1 MNLRNKAQKGF
12 TLVEIAIVL
21 VIIGLLLG
29 GVLRGQELIDSGKSR
44 QVINDMNSI
53 SAAYY
58 AYQDRYRSLPG
69 DDPNAHGFVNAI
81 PAAGAN
87 AGNGTVNLTGAL
99 FTPATNVENSLFWG
113 HLRYA
118 GFLKGQTDTAANA
131 QRNAVNAFDQ
141 FFGARQSAAAL
152 VVGGQAIPSTNII
165 CTGLPTKAAQAVD
178 SNLDDGLA
186 NAGSVR
192 ASASAAVNTAP
203 AAAPAALYDQN
214 ASVYYS
220 VCKAL

>member
-1 MNLRNKAQKGF
+1 MKSRKNAQKGF

-29 GVLRGQELIDSGKSR
+29 GVLRGQELIDSGKAR

-58 AYQDRYRSLPG
+58 AYQDRYRALPG
-69 DDPNAHGFVNAI
+69 DDPNAHGFANAG
-81 PAAGAN
+81 PAVGAN
-87 AGNGTVNLTGAL
+87 AGNGTINLTGNVFAP
-99 FTPATNVENSLFWG
+99 TTAVENSFFWG

-118 GFLKGQTDTAANA
+118 GFIKGQTDTQANA

-141 FFGARQSAAAL
+141 FFGARPSAGVL
-152 VVGGQAIPSTNII
+152 VTAGQAIPSTNVI

-178 SNLDDGLA
+178 SNLDDGLP

-203 AAAPAALYDQN
+203 AAAPATTYDQST
-214 ASVYYS
+214 SVYYT